1 MLKSGAASISY
12 VPIQIPMPD
21 EGLMA
26 TSPIKKPQTLP
37 WKLSESNYLSNVASN
52 SRFLSN
58 QTPNFSNIQNTN
70 FTNQFLKPKFPKVL
84 IPKEKNQELFYF
96 EIKN

>member
-1 MLKSGAASISY
+1 
-12 VPIQIPMPD
+12 MPD

-26 TSPIKKPQTLP
+26 TSPIENPQTLP
-37 WKLSESNYLSNVASN
+37 WKLSESNYLSNLASN

-58 QTPNFSNIQNTN
+58 QTPNFQNTN

-96 EIKN
+96 KIKN